1 MKYLFFS
8 MLWAWPI
15 IVHTQQFKIT
25 SAFNN
30 FNYEIPCIVK
40 SFYCPSNSS
49 IASFNETYAYNSN
62 SNYIAG
68 YTFRDSISF
77 YQFNTDSCLI
87 NRLGVF
93 YQPDFRGIEFY
104 YIDYLGRIYV
114 FGYNSKSKLSVLYR
128 LSDFNG
134 ANVEKLIEFTDRN
147 DKISDLTIIK
157 DKVYALNYTQ
167 QIIYE
172 CDTNFQI
179 LKRSYSS
186 RPIKTFSTIPINCD
200 SVVTFCVGISCP
212 VDLFRD
218 SLGSVHDDTL
228 VIFSYD
234 LTKNEMIDSLCS
246 VKMDSNQIWGA
257 FISSKEEFLTSD
269 PECDL
274 LIDLDRDNSSGLY
287 PYDFDT
293 HQNICN
299 TGMIPICDGDVYI
312 HTSFYMDSMRFVV
325 RGILDV
331 GMEQLILLN
340 GPPGYSLQQQ
350 TDSSY
355 VLKPGPD
362 RSDASYVMALK
373 NIFYQNTNPIGQS
386 GARQIR
392 MQGYNVVKSGV
403 WVNSYLKLGH
413 KPNSGQD
420 SSLIVCD
427 GTIVA
432 DASKFLR
439 GAESKG
445 IWEPMFQS
453 GSNLLDLSKDA
464 EGIYQY
470 ITHDAYCGSDTAQL
484 SIRRGLGV
492 ELELGPDQYLC
503 KGDSL
508 WIEVQDSLLQRV
520 EWSDGQNNNQRYLQA
535 PGLYKIKTYS
545 TDGCENTDS
554 IELKL
559 SGQLIKQTKRDSV
572 CPNVD
577 YLYKGNNFR
586 GGQTIL
592 DTIQSVIG
600 CDSLLEIQ
608 LLKRT
613 NPQKQTQLQV
623 CEGKTINYKGID
635 YHAGDTATLLISSS
649 QTCDT
654 IEAIHVEKLKKPL
667 VSVTGDTIL
676 CIGQKTILQS
686 NVSKAYKWSTG
697 SSTQQIEIQDTG
709 IYSLTITDE
718 NQCENNLKVHVKQA
732 PQLKYEINS
741 NQPICS
747 GQDNGTIEI
756 KNKLSSPGIVKY
768 ELNTQLQ
775 LNGMYRGL
783 YAGMYYLKLTD
794 ENGCEYTDTVKLR
807 DPAIWSVNLPTNIQL
822 EKGESRQIQIKVD
835 SIKIKAIIFDPDQGI
850 KKLNDSVYLITGD
863 QNISY
868 QIKVIDE
875 NGCEKEYQLQ
885 IEVIDNTQVYMP
897 NSFSPNGDGIN
908 EWYFPK
914 SRESKQ
920 LIRFEI
926 YDRWGNRVYSQS
938 NMTTNDE
945 TTGWNGRINNQPA
958 AVGVYVCY
966 LEWQQA
972 DGSIV
977 KKTVDVTLVR

>member
-1 MKYLFFS
+1 MRLFIFICFGP
-8 MLWAWPI
+8 LNLYG
-15 IVHTQQFKIT
+15 QQFRLVIDTQFYILDLPCNYSIKDCNQADDLWDFAYHPDGRYIT
-25 SAFNN
+25 TR
-30 FNYEIPCIVK
+30 
-40 SFYCPSNSS
+40 
-49 IASFNETYAYNSN
+49 NE
-62 SNYIAG
+62 
-68 YTFRDSISF
+68 RDSITFFEFDTLTCSRV
-77 YQFNTDSCLI
+77 
-87 NRLGVF
+87 RLGAYVNSNLALPK
-93 YQPDFRGIEFY
+93 YFY
-104 YIDYLGRIYV
+104 YIDYLGRIYL
-114 FGYNSKSKLSVLYR
+114 FASDQKSRMNTLYR
-128 LSDFNG
+128 MSDFNG
-134 ANVEKLIEFTDRN
+134 SGIDTLLNFPFNSKYI
-147 DKISDLTIIK
+147 ISDLTIIK
-157 DKVYALNYTQ
+157 DSVYVLNAVSQ
-167 QIIYE
+167 EIYH

-179 LKRSYSS
+179 KWISKTSVPIRSFSV
-186 RPIKTFSTIPINCD
+186 IKIDCD
-200 SVVTFCVGISCP
+200 SSLVVCVGINYP
-212 VDLFRD
+212 VQQYRD
-218 SLGSVHDDTL
+218 SLASIYSDSLFLFTYDFVTDNILDSICIIKVG
-228 VIFSYD
+228 D
-234 LTKNEMIDSLCS
+234 LT
-246 VKMDSNQIWGA
+246 WTGH
-257 FISSKEEFLTSD
+257 ISSKEEFLASD

-287 PYDFDT
+287 PYDFNA

-667 VSVTGDTIL
+667 VIVTGDTIL

-697 SSTQQIEIQDTG
+697 SSTQKIEIQDTG

-822 EKGESRQIQIKVD
+822 EKGENRQIQIKVD

-863 QNISY
+863 QNINY

-966 LEWQQA
+966 MEWHNP

-977 KKTVDVTLVR
+977 KKTYDLTLVR